1 MSTRFKGFALL
12 AILLC
17 AIGVMPVFASPYAL
31 QNPAGTSNSTNATSG
46 NTATPTPTST
56 FTGQSTGAIT
66 VTTDKTSY
74 NDGDVITISGSTQ
87 DYITDTPITVIVKS
101 PIGNIVKFDQIPL
114 GSDRTYSTTLKATGT
129 LWQAPGAYQVLVQF
143 GSKDRTAQ
151 TTFQFAGSAGGQG
164 HAGNTMKVDG
174 TDLSVQY
181 SITNGKVLG
190 IKADVQSKSLI
201 VSIQTTGDGVLT
213 VTLPRGLIDAQVNGQ
228 DDHYYILNDGQEN
241 TDFQETSK
249 TTTDRTLSIPFTD
262 GTQEIEI
269 IGTQIIPEFGPIAAL
284 VLAIAIVSIIAVSA
298 KTGLRLMP
306 KY

>member
-31 QNPAGTSNSTNATSG
+31 QNPTGMVNSTTATSG
-46 NTATPTPTST
+46 NTTSP
-56 FTGQSTGAIT
+56 SPMISPSSSGAIT

-87 DYITDTPITVIVKS
+87 DYIADTPITLKIIS

-114 GSDRTYSTTLKATGT
+114 GSDRTFSTSAKATGA
-129 LWQAPGAYQVLVQF
+129 LWQAAGAYKIMVQF
-143 GSKDRTAQ
+143 GSSDRTAQ
-151 TTFQFAGSAGGQG
+151 TIFQFAGSAGGQVR
-164 HAGNTMKVDG
+164 AGNTMKVDG
-174 TDLSVQY
+174 TDLSVKY

-228 DDHYYILNDGQEN
+228 DDHFYILNDGQEN

-298 KTGLRLMP
+298 KTGLRFMP

>member
-12 AILLC
+12 AILFC
-17 AIGVMPVFASPYAL
+17 AIGVMPVFASPAAL
-31 QNPAGTSNSTNATSG
+31 QYPTGIVSSTNATSG
-46 NTATPTPTST
+46 NTTSPSPTST
-56 FTGQSTGAIT
+56 MISPSSSGAIT
-66 VTTDKTSY
+66 VITDKTSY
-74 NDGDVITISGSTQ
+74 NDGDMITISGSTQ
-87 DYITDTPITVIVKS
+87 EYITDTPITVKIIS

-114 GSDRTYSTTLKATGT
+114 GSDRTFSTSAKATGP
-129 LWQAPGAYQVLVQF
+129 LWQAAGAYQVSVQF
-143 GSKDRTAQ
+143 GSKDRTAE
-151 TTFQFAGSAGGQG
+151 TTFQFTGSAGGQ
-164 HAGNTMKVDG
+164 AGNTMKVVG
-174 TDLSVQY
+174 TDLSVKY

-190 IKADVQSKSLI
+190 IKADTQSKSLI

-228 DDHYYILNDGQEN
+228 DDHFYVLNDGQEA
-241 TDFQETSK
+241 DFQETSK

-298 KTGLRLMP
+298 KTGLRFMP
-306 KY
+306 RY